1 MEQNILIFYRA
12 VDTIRTAL
20 AMGAD
25 WGIHVTTEKSIDQE
39 FQPLAVA
46 KVFEKIMEKEK
57 FDMCILGKQAIDD
70 DYVQTGQILGSRMNI
85 PTASFASFVEIED
98 GKANVLREVDF
109 GLQKIEVKL
118 PAVFTCDL
126 RLNTPRFAN
135 VKSILKAKK
144 KRVDKYAVEDLDI
157 DFEPRVIIEEVFA
170 PEERAGGVLVSNV
183 DELVDK
189 LMNEAKV
196 I

>member
-1 MEQNILIFYRA
+1 M
-12 VDTIRTAL
+12 DTIRTAL

-25 WGIHVTTEKSIDQE
+25 WGIHVQTDMPTDQE
-39 FQPLAVA
+39 IQPLAVA
-46 KVFEKIMEKEK
+46 KVIQHFMDKEK
-57 FDMCILGKQAIDD
+57 FDMAILGKQAIDD
-70 DYVQTGQILGSRMNI
+70 DFVQTGQILGSRMNI
-85 PTASFASFVEIED
+85 PVASFGSEIKFND
-98 GKANVLREVDF
+98 DNSRATVLREVDF
-109 GLQKIEVKL
+109 GLQRVDVAM

-144 KRVDKYAVEDLDI
+144 KRVDQINLEDLDI
-157 DFEPRVIIEEVFA
+157 DFMPRIKVESVNA
-170 PEERAGGVLVSNV
+170 PEERIGGTMVASV

-189 LMNEAKV
+189 LKNEAKC